1 MVKTSETVALNSRAQ
16 TLLKTLVTRYIRDGQ
31 PVGSRTL
38 SKDLELELSPATI
51 RNVMA
56 DLEDMGL
63 IKSPHTSAGRI
74 PTARG
79 YRLFVDT
86 LLKIQP
92 LKHADTQ
99 RLQQE
104 LPKASETTLQGVFE
118 HASKLLSEITHL
130 TAVIML
136 PRHEFNKLRYVEFL
150 PLSDQ
155 RVLVIWVMNEHEVQ
169 NRIIHVSRNYSP
181 AELQQA
187 ANYLNAAFVGKD
199 IHQVRKNLLRDM
211 QNDRE
216 TMNMMM
222 QAVIEV
228 ADKAF
233 TQPPSSG
240 DYVMSGETHLM
251 GFNQLSN
258 VDKLRQLFAAFNQK
272 RDILHLLDQALN
284 ANGLQIFIGEESG
297 YEILDECSVVTSP
310 YQVGD
315 QIVGVVGVIGPT
327 RMAYDRIIPIVDI
340 TARLVGAALTQ

>member
-1 MVKTSETVALNSRAQ
+1 MARTSDSVALNYRAQ
-16 TLLKTLVTRYIRDGQ
+16 TLLKSLVTRYIRDGQ

-38 SKDLELELSPATI
+38 SKELEIDLSPATI

-56 DLEDMGL
+56 DLEDLGL
-63 IKSPHTSAGRI
+63 IKAPHTSAGRI

-79 YRLFVDT
+79 YRVFVDT

-92 LKHADTQ
+92 LKQAETL

-104 LPKASETTLQGVFE
+104 LLKGSDVTPQEMFE

-130 TAVIML
+130 TAIIML
-136 PRHEFNKLRYVEFL
+136 PRHESKPLRYVEFL

-155 RVLVIWVMNEHEVQ
+155 RILVIWVINDHEVQ
-169 NRIIHVSRNYSP
+169 NRIIHTSQTYSP

-187 ANYLNAAFVGKD
+187 ANYLNAAFVGQD
-199 IHQVRKNLLRDM
+199 ICQVRDNLLRDM
-211 QNDRE
+211 QHDRE
-216 TMNMMM
+216 TMNAMM

-228 ADKAF
+228 AEKAF
-233 TQPPSSG
+233 VQPPSSG
-240 DYVMSGETHLM
+240 DYILRGETHLM
-251 GFNQLSN
+251 GVNELSN

-284 ANGLQIFIGEESG
+284 ANGMQIFIGEESG

-310 YQVGD
+310 YQVDD
-315 QIVGVVGVIGPT
+315 QVIGVVGVIGPT
-327 RMAYDRIIPIVDI
+327 RMAYDRIIPIVDV
-340 TARLVGAALTQ
+340 TARLVGAALAQ